1 MKRSI
6 VFTFIFLYL
15 VAMARPILPLM
26 EYVVYE
32 DYIAEFLCIN
42 KDNKELECHGKCYLM
57 QRIQEQN
64 DEKQENLP
72 KIVMEEYPIG
82 FVQLL
87 NFSSSTIP
95 TINPCASF
103 NYVNPYSYLFV
114 SESFHPPS
122 VYC

>member
-1 MKRSI
+1 
-6 VFTFIFLYL
+6 
-15 VAMARPILPLM
+15 MARPILPLM

-42 KDNKELECHGKCYLM
+42 KDNQELECHGKCYLM

-72 KIVMEEYPIG
+72 KIAMEEYPIG

-87 NFSSSTIP
+87 SFSSDKFQP
-95 TINPCASF
+95 F
-103 NYVNPYSYLFV
+103 NSEQRFKYVNPYSYIFV

>member
-6 VFTFIFLYL
+6 VFTFVFFYL

-42 KDNKELECHGKCYLM
+42 KDNQELECNGKCYLM

-72 KIVMEEYPIG
+72 KIAMEEYPIG
-82 FVQLL
+82 FVQFLS
-87 NFSSSTIP
+87 FSSDKFQP
-95 TINPCASF
+95 F
-103 NYVNPYSYLFV
+103 NSEQRFKYVNPYSYIFV

-122 VYC
+122 ICC